1 MIIFAY
7 LRGILGMFGSV
18 FYDFFREGIW
28 VVGFFYLLN
37 KTFESEKL
45 KKLSKGVIMVV
56 LAFLLLRAAFQ
67 YLPF

>member
-7 LRGILGMFGSV
+7 LRVILNGFV
-18 FYDFFREGIW
+18 DILFDFFRDGIW

-37 KTFESEKL
+37 KTIESEKL
-45 KKLSKGVIMVV
+45 KKLSKIVIIVI
-56 LAFLLLRAAFQ
+56 LAFLFLRAVFQ